1 VIAVT
6 GARTTIVRAL
16 SQLVPDEIVRIDG
29 DLSTFDAECEI
40 PIAERY
46 VLAAGVLI
54 GKRTLEQSAD
64 EIMRTIAVNLV
75 NVIRLCDRI
84 LDTQPTARICVVGS
98 ESAFRGSFDMT
109 YAVSKA
115 AVHGYV
121 QAKKLQPGQQ
131 LVAVAP
137 HIVIDSGMT
146 QRRAD
151 VAELT
156 ASGRRFITPH
166 AVAEAIHF
174 LLWSEGAWVNNS
186 VLRMAG

>member
-16 SQLVPDEIVRIDG
+16 AKLVPDEIVRIDA
-29 DLSTFDAECEI
+29 DLSTFDAECDI
-40 PIAERY
+40 PIADRY

-54 GKRTLEQSAD
+54 GKRTLDQSAD

-84 LDTQPTARICVVGS
+84 LDTHPTARICVVGS
-98 ESAFRGSFDMT
+98 ESAYRGSFDMT

-115 AVHGYV
+115 AVHAYV

-146 QRRAD
+146 QRRTD

-156 ASGRRFITPH
+156 ASGRRFIPPQ